1 MLKLRNVNSS
11 NFAFLFKYY
20 SSYLKS
26 LAMLYEFEIGFP
38 ISAKRLGILIE
49 TVFNL

>member
-26 LAMLYEFEIGFP
+26 LAIPYEFEIRFP
-38 ISAKRLGILIE
+38 ISAKRLGISIE
-49 TVFNL
+49 IIFNL